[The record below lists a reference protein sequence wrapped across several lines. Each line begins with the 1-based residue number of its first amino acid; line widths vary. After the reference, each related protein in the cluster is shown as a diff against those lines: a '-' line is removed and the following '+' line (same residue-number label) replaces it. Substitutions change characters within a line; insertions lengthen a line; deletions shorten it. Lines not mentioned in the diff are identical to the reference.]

1 MSTSIKIEVPTWD
14 SKRDTFDTYVY
25 KLRAY
30 AAIKKIIDALDN
42 EAKMRGCITQA
53 EYDNLISGGS
63 STLTDVAAK
72 KLFKDNEELTGIYVL
87 GQASQAGINAIRKT
101 VNADF
106 PLGKVVEA
114 IKSLSLVNKPADR
127 TSEIEIWSPKC
138 RRWSSRTPT
147 IFTEVTDIFSQ
158 FDCSMTE
165 INLLKEM
172 AKKTKNTMRWTQLVP
187 VSRRCVSRFTSFSA
201 WSMSQTRPRKRR

>member
-14 SKRDTFDTYVY
+14 SKRDTFNTYVY

-30 AAIKKIIDALDN
+30 TAIKKIIDALD

-87 GQASQAGINAIRKT
+87 GQASQAARQANVT
-101 VNADF
+101 V
-106 PLGKVVEA
+106 
-114 IKSLSLVNKPADR
+114 
-127 TSEIEIWSPKC
+127 
-138 RRWSSRTPT
+138 
-147 IFTEVTDIFSQ
+147 
-158 FDCSMTE
+158 
-165 INLLKEM
+165 
-172 AKKTKNTMRWTQLVP
+172 
-187 VSRRCVSRFTSFSA
+187 VS
-201 WSMSQTRPRKRR
+201 